1 MRLLVAISHHGL
13 GHLAQTAPVLD
24 ALLAAHPDIEFLVWS
39 GVVSER
45 LTERIHAFFQHRCDP
60 ADVGLVMHDALR
72 VDVAASREA
81 YLEFH
86 HDWPARVAREAEWLR
101 DQGCDAVLSD
111 VACLPL
117 AAAAHAGIPGFG
129 LCSLNWVDIAHAYLA
144 EQPGMARVLEEM
156 AAAYRSARAF
166 LRVTP
171 AMSMAWLEN
180 AEAVPPIAARGVD
193 CGAALRARLGMAPE
207 ERLLLIGFGGIAYR
221 ASLPALPRVR
231 WLVPDCWLGSRP
243 LADHSTPGDLRT
255 SRPDLVPFSDTGL
268 VFLDL
273 LASCDALVTK
283 VGYGSFVEAAAAG
296 IPVLYLDR
304 PDWPESP
311 ILTLW
316 LMAHTP
322 SQGIDEAALFEPT
335 IAARL
340 AALWAAQPMRCA
352 SAAGAEHAARRVL
365 ECLL

>member
-13 GHLAQTAPVLD
+13 GHLAQAAPVLD
-24 ALLAAHPDIEFLVWS
+24 ALYALRPDIEFLVWS
-39 GVVSER
+39 GVASKHLR
-45 LTERIHAFFQHRCDP
+45 ARIHAPFQHRFDP

-86 HDWPARVAREAEWLR
+86 RDWAARVQREAEWLGAL
-101 DQGCDAVLSD
+101 GCSAVLSD

-117 AAAAHAGIPGFG
+117 AAAAQAGIPGFG
-129 LCSLNWVDIAHAYLA
+129 LCSLNWVDIASAYLA
-144 EQPGMARVLEEM
+144 AQPGMARVLEEM
-156 AAAYRSARAF
+156 AAAYHSARAF

-171 AMSMAWLEN
+171 AMPMDWLEN
-180 AEAVPPIAARGVD
+180 TEAVPPIAARGIG

-207 ERLLLIGFGGIAYR
+207 ERLLLIGFGGIAYQ
-221 ASLPALPRVR
+221 AALPVLPRVR
-231 WLVPDCWLGSRP
+231 WLVPDDWLDERP
-243 LADHSTPGDLRT
+243 PAHSDPGDLRT
-255 SRPDLVPFSDTGL
+255 DRSDLVPFSDTGL
-268 VFLDL
+268 DFLDL

-283 VGYGSFVEAAAAG
+283 VGYGSFVEAAAVG

-311 ILTLW
+311 VLTRW
-316 LMAHTP
+316 LVAHTP
-322 SQGIDEAALFEPT
+322 AAGIDAAALFDPAV
-335 IAARL
+335 AARL
-340 AALWAAQPMRCA
+340 AALWTARPMPRVA
-352 SAAGAEHAARRVL
+352 TAGAEHAARRLL